1 MRNPRRTTAR
11 RSRRHARGQAMVE
24 FALVILPF
32 MVLFVAIAE
41 FAFMFSS
48 YLSISFAS
56 RDGVQ
61 VAAEMG
67 NDGSADFVILQRI
80 EQDISAPL
88 DKTKITSVD
97 IYWSDGA
104 GNVKLG
110 AINSWTRGGSTSF
123 TLPSGT
129 ILTVPYQQT
138 ASSYPPANRC
148 NVISAAGC
156 AVNHTSIDTIG
167 VKITYQYAWITPL
180 PSLIGGSGS
189 GMQMSQSNMMRLEPV
204 L

>member
-1 MRNPRRTTAR
+1 MRNPKRTTGRRT
-11 RSRRHARGQAMVE
+11 RRHGAGQAMVE

-32 MVLFVAIAE
+32 IVLVVAIAE
-41 FAFMFSS
+41 FSFMFSS

-67 NDGSADFVILQRI
+67 NDDSADFVILQRI
-80 EQDISAPL
+80 EQDVSAPL
-88 DKTKITSVD
+88 DKTKITKVD
-97 IYWSDGA
+97 IFWSDGA

-110 AINSWTRGGSTSF
+110 AINTWTRGGSSSY

-129 ILTVPYQQT
+129 ILTVPYQRT
-138 ASSYPPANRC
+138 SNTYPPANRC
-148 NVISAAGC
+148 NVIAATGC
-156 AVNHTSIDTIG
+156 ATNHTEIDTIG

-180 PSLIGGSGS
+180 PALIGGSGS
-189 GMQMSQSNMMRLEPV
+189 GMQMSQTNMMRLEPV